1 MRIRDTDPKQGA
13 EYYTRYHFRDITVFD
28 LDEECKPIISLPLS
42 SIISTL
48 HHLPSIRGGGGGHAI
63 LLCSYV
69 VSIDYRCLHD
79 QLVLYT
85 LRKLCLICP
94 FKY

>member
-1 MRIRDTDPKQGA
+1 VDAASAEDGTIQCREQTLRRRAAEYRMRIRDTDPKQGA

-48 HHLPSIRGGGGGHAI
+48 HHLPSIRGEMQI
-63 LLCSYV
+63 LLCS
-69 VSIDYRCLHD
+69 IN
-79 QLVLYT
+79 
-85 LRKLCLICP
+85 
-94 FKY
+94 